1 MLMTDEGWCEKN
13 RNMFRKLLNRDLIKN
28 CECNDPDI
36 VTKFRMQLLVIY
48 ITKGNVGWPRQNF
61 SLQCQYNIN
70 HISDEN
76 KEKYQFG
83 DNYLIQY

>member
-36 VTKFRMQLLVIY
+36 ITKFRMLLLVIY
-48 ITKGNVGWPRQNF
+48 ITKGNVVIVWQLNPLTPLSDQDRI
-61 SLQCQYNIN
+61 SPYNVN
-70 HISDEN
+70 TIST
-76 KEKYQFG
+76 
-83 DNYLIQY
+83 I

>member
-48 ITKGNVGWPRQNF
+48 ITKGNVVIVWQLNPLTPLSDQDRI
-61 SLQCQYNIN
+61 SPYNVN
-70 HISDEN
+70 TIST
-76 KEKYQFG
+76 
-83 DNYLIQY
+83 I

>member
-13 RNMFRKLLNRDLIKN
+13 CNMFRKLLNRDLIKN

-48 ITKGNVGWPRQNF
+48 ITKGNVVIVWQLNPLTPLSDQDRI
-61 SLQCQYNIN
+61 SPYNVN
-70 HISDEN
+70 TIST
-76 KEKYQFG
+76 
-83 DNYLIQY
+83 I

>member
-36 VTKFRMQLLVIY
+36 ITKFRMQLLVIY
-48 ITKGNVGWPRQNF
+48 ITKGNVVIVWQPNPLTPLSDQDRI
-61 SLQCQYNIN
+61 SLYNVN
-70 HISDEN
+70 TIST
-76 KEKYQFG
+76 
-83 DNYLIQY
+83 I

>member
-36 VTKFRMQLLVIY
+36 ITKFMMQLLVIC
-48 ITKGNVGWPRQNF
+48 ITKGNVVIVWQPNPLTPLSDQDRI
-61 SLQCQYNIN
+61 SPYNVN
-70 HISDEN
+70 TIST
-76 KEKYQFG
+76 
-83 DNYLIQY
+83 I